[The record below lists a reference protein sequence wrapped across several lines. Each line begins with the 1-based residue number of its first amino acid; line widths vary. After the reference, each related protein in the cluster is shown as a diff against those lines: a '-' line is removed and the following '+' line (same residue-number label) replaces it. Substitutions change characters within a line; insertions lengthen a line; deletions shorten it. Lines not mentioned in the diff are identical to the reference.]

1 MCLGL
6 YSKGGNCNN
15 YKKDDKLNKNWN
27 VLQKSFALLQMFD
40 LFEEC
45 RIGDGKPS
53 ALKVRVRTGYGLGN

>member
-1 MCLGL
+1 
-6 YSKGGNCNN
+6 
-15 YKKDDKLNKNWN
+15 
-27 VLQKSFALLQMFD
+27 MFD